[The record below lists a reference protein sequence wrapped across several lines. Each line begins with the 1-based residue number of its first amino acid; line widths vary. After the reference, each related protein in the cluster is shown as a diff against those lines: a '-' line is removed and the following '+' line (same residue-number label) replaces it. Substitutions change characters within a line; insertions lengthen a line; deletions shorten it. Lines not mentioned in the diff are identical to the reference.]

1 MPLDTTLLDLVSTV
15 SEFADSENELIATV
29 VHMVNSGS
37 VRLCGSFRGARFDL
51 ASFAATASSVIAA

>member
-1 MPLDTTLLDLVSTV
+1 MQLNTTLLDLVTAV
-15 SEFADSENELIATV
+15 SECSDSENELIAAV

-51 ASFAATASSVIAA
+51 AAFAAPASSVFAA